1 MEEFVTTKKHNM
13 PYDKH
18 NYKINGKTSEDM
30 NNINKEDLNEK
41 LKDIKYWQVFLKK
54 YAIKNNIKVTSS
66 SKLFNIF
73 SEEYGT
79 YELDYNSINH
89 EEKVKLIKKIKK
101 IKSNAN
107 EDISKCNINPLA
119 LPSSGAPALKYGDV
133 NTEITS
139 PGEVK
144 GLKKLLMLKLYAEE
158 LLLIFVIKKIQ
169 NGNE

>member
-1 MEEFVTTKKHNM
+1 MIPNVLVKGFYKFNIDQCTEFQKIKDNLEEFVTTREHNM

-18 NYKINGKTSEDM
+18 NYTINEKTSEDM

-41 LKDIKYWQVFLKK
+41 LKDIKFLKVFLKK

-79 YELDYNSINH
+79 IELDYNSIND

-107 EDISKCNINPLA
+107 EDISKYNINPLA

-133 NTEITS
+133 NTETTS
-139 PGEVK
+139 LARSK
-144 GLKKLLMLKLYAEE
+144 G
-158 LLLIFVIKKIQ
+158 
-169 NGNE
+169 